1 MKINCLFLICACFCI
16 SASGQGVSDDRDS
29 ISSLIEQYFDGW
41 ATGDTSKLGAVMHS
55 SCFLKTQRDGQF
67 LMYTKSQYLALFKP
81 RLRAANLLTR
91 ILDIDITNQT
101 ASAKTEIRTERE
113 RYTDYFNLMKID
125 GNWLIVDKVSTRSP
139 AMINTFRLGA
149 ASKVDSMFAA
159 YSDRSPG
166 AAVAIVKDGELI
178 LLKGYGMANLEHGI
192 PISPQTVFNI
202 ASVSKQFTAF
212 ATYLL
217 AADGKISL
225 NDDIRSYIPEL
236 PDYGKPI
243 RIKHLLAHTSGLRD
257 QEALHSLAGNLPGDI
272 LSTQQVLKLVSRQR
286 TLNFE
291 PGTSFGYSNTGYTLL
306 AEIIQRA
313 SGKTF
318 AEFTHEKIFQPLGM
332 NNTRFID
339 DHEQLISNC
348 AASYERRDGK
358 YFEQPINN
366 SNPGP
371 SNLYTT
377 AEDLV
382 KWVLNFE
389 QPIVGS
395 KDLIERFNEPSLLD
409 NGKRVLLR
417 VSSPGDSIFHA
428 KGQNLS
434 FYKTVKMI
442 SHGGHTAAFRSFL
455 GRFPDERLAIIVLSN
470 DEHNEDLNA
479 RWQIADFY
487 IKEKLKESQP
497 TNDTQAVKSSD
508 RKPAVQIELTDYAG
522 TYFSD
527 ELMTGYRV
535 VQSNEKLTLIHDRL
549 ADIELKPADK
559 DRFTGAS
566 REVFPFSIQFS
577 RDKKNR
583 VSGFLISNFGV
594 KNLVFTK
601 ERKR

>member
-1 MKINCLFLICACFCI
+1 MKIICLFWVYACLCI
-16 SASGQGVSDDRDS
+16 SVSGQRISEERDS

-125 GNWLIVDKVSTRSP
+125 GSWLIVDKVATRSP
-139 AMINTFRLGA
+139 AVTNTSWLGA

-159 YSDRSPG
+159 YSDKSPG

-192 PISPQTVFNI
+192 PITPQTVFNI

-212 ATYLL
+212 SIYLL

-225 NDDIRSYIPEL
+225 NDDIRLYIPEL

-257 QEALHSLAGNLPGDI
+257 QAALHSLAGSLPGDI
-272 LSTQQVLKLVSRQR
+272 FSTQQVLKLVSRQR

-291 PGTSFGYSNTGYTLL
+291 PGTSFGYCNTGYTLL

-332 NNTRFID
+332 NNTRFVD
-339 DHEQLISNC
+339 DHEQLIPNC
-348 AASYERRDGK
+348 AASYERRDGR
-358 YFEQPINN
+358 YFEQSINN

-395 KDLIERFNEPSLLD
+395 KDLIERFNEPSILD

-566 REVFPFSIQFS
+566 REVFPFGIQFS

-601 ERKR
+601 QRKR